1 MERRLLPRLPV
12 FAAITTIVLFNA
24 LALAIGLYPE
34 PLIQLAQQAAQ
45 QLSDPSDYI
54 QQVFGSMP

>member
-1 MERRLLPRLPV
+1 LPV